1 MTERIVPNRCTGT
14 RAEIEGK
21 AYRMISFFHEH
32 PSEIAQDE
40 WNTLKVGD
48 DVYIVDKLTFSLMGE
63 CECEL
68 MTHEGGGADG
78 TIAAVRL
85 TEKNNV

>member
-1 MTERIVPNRCTGT
+1 MSERIVPNRCTGT

-21 AYRMISFFHEH
+21 AYRIISFFHDH
-32 PSEIAQDE
+32 PSEIAQYE

-48 DVYIVDKLTFSLMGE
+48 DIYIVDKLTFSVMGE

-68 MTHEGGGADG
+68 MTREGESAGA

-85 TEKNNV
+85 TEKK